1 MNFLEVSERIDGLS
15 IEKRAFIN
23 GRYVNATDN
32 RMMEKISPA
41 NGRDLSGLASCQ
53 QQDVDAAVAAAKAA
67 YSSRVWAD
75 RGPDAKKEV
84 LFRLANL
91 MEENLEELALLD
103 TLETGRSIR
112 NYLYDSVPKAIKA
125 IRWFSEAVDKF
136 YDHAIPMRPTAFA
149 TVTRESLGVVG
160 LITPWNDPLV
170 VSAWKFAPALLMG
183 NSVVLKPAEQSSFS
197 ILKVAELAK
206 QAGIPDGVFNVIP
219 GEGEVAGK
227 ALALHPD
234 VAGIFFTGSS
244 DVGKQILQYAGQSNM
259 KKVGLECGGKGPFIV
274 SDKCRHLDEAATTL
288 ARNMFYNQGQIC
300 SAPSRLFVHKAI
312 KEPFLEQVL
321 TAARDYVPK
330 DPFNPLH
337 EVGCVVS
344 LEQRRRID
352 AYIAQAVDSGARIL
366 MPAHDAADLPGE
378 CAVVPTIIDRVGPDD
393 DFVREEIFG
402 PVLCVIAFDSIRQAV
417 RLANDSRFGL
427 AGSVWTDD
435 LNEAYQVSRLLEV
448 GIVHINGY
456 GDDDNTVPF
465 GGVKESG
472 IGKDKSLYA
481 FEEYSATKTVWTRFE
496 PMPFDN

>member
-1 MNFLEVSERIDGLS
+1 MNFLDISARIDKLS
-15 IEKRAFIN
+15 IEKRAFID
-23 GRYVNATDN
+23 GRYVSAIDG
-32 RMMEKISPA
+32 RVIEKVSPA

-53 QQDVDAAVAAAKAA
+53 RQDVNAAVAAAKSAH
-67 YSSRVWAD
+67 SSRIWAD
-75 RGPDAKKEV
+75 REPDAKKEA
-84 LFRLANL
+84 LFRLADL

-103 TLETGRSIR
+103 TLETGRSVK
-112 NYLYDSVPKAIKA
+112 NYLYDSLPKAIKA

-149 TVTRESLGVVG
+149 TVTREPLGVVG

-197 ILKVAELAK
+197 ILKVAELASR
-206 QAGIPDGVFNVIP
+206 AGIPDGVFNVIP
-219 GEGEVAGK
+219 GEGGVAGK
-227 ALALHPD
+227 FLAMHPD

-244 DVGKQILQYAGQSNM
+244 EVGKKILQYAGRSNM

-274 SDKCRHLDEAATTL
+274 SDKCRRLTEAAITL

-300 SAPSRLFVHKAI
+300 SAPSRLLVHKDV
-312 KEPFLEQVL
+312 KGPFLERLLV
-321 TAARDYVPK
+321 AARDYVPK

-352 AYIAQAVDSGARIL
+352 AYISQAVNSGARIL
-366 MPAHDAADLPGE
+366 KPEYDAADLPGE
-378 CAVVPTIIDRVGPDD
+378 CAVAPTIIDGVGPED
-393 DFVREEIFG
+393 DFAREEIFG
-402 PVLCVIAFDSIRQAV
+402 PVLCVIEFDTIARAV

-448 GIVHINGY
+448 GLVHVNSY

-481 FEEYSATKTVWTRFE
+481 FEEYSTAKTIWMKFE
-496 PMPFDN
+496 PMPLDN